1 MAIETPVVQVKKKL
15 VKPRV
20 ILAGS
25 ADADKKK
32 KKKVRDKGSGKE
44 KEND

>member
-25 ADADKKK
+25 TDADKKK